1 MTLNRDTVEIKL
13 FDDGEG
19 TKAKFEFSDDFD
31 IDTATP
37 TEEIALLLY
46 AYIMTAMEGEDL

>member
-1 MTLNRDTVEIKL
+1 MTTNRDTVDIKL

-19 TKAKFEFSDDFD
+19 TQAKFEFADDFD
-31 IDTATP
+31 ADTATP
-37 TEEIALLLY
+37 TEEIAMSLY